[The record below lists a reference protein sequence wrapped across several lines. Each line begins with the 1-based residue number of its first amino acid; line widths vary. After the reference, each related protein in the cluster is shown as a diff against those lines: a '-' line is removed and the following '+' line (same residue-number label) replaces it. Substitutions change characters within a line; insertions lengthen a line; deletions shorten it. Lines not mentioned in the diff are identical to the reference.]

1 MLKRE
6 EPKKP
11 DIRILYEGEV
21 PKKKLKLKK
30 EALFVKILNRL
41 LKLDCLKLLEL
52 SIGFVKGF
60 AVKIEF
66 FEKICFFYKNAILR
80 IFKPFSRKN

>member
-1 MLKRE
+1 MLKRDKPTCRRKPDVIRLGE
-6 EPKKP
+6 SNKELKNSKKKIKKP
-11 DIRILYEGEV
+11 
-21 PKKKLKLKK
+21 KK

-66 FEKICFFYKNAILR
+66 FEKKNN
-80 IFKPFSRKN
+80 KE

>member
-6 EPKKP
+6 EYKQ
-11 DIRILYEGEV
+11 
-21 PKKKLKLKK
+21 PKKKSVKK
-30 EALFVKILNRL
+30 DALFVRVLNRL

-66 FEKICFFYKNAILR
+66 FEKKEKQNGD
-80 IFKPFSRKN
+80 KK

>member
-1 MLKRE
+1 MLKRNKLE
-6 EPKKP
+6 KPKEK
-11 DIRILYEGEV
+11 ILFEGEV
-21 PKKKLKLKK
+21 SKKKTKKPKKN
-30 EALFVKILNRL
+30 ALFMRILNRL

-66 FEKICFFYKNAILR
+66 FEKKN
-80 IFKPFSRKN
+80 KGDKK

>member
-1 MLKRE
+1 MLKRDK
-6 EPKKP
+6 PTCRKKP
-11 DIRILYEGEV
+11 DIIRLGESDKEMKELKN
-21 PKKKLKLKK
+21 PKKKIKKPKK

-66 FEKICFFYKNAILR
+66 FEKKNN
-80 IFKPFSRKN
+80 KEKNV

>member
-6 EPKKP
+6 KSKQPSVEDKP
-11 DIRILYEGEV
+11 TIISAGQLKDL
-21 PKKKLKLKK
+21 KKKSKK
-30 EALFVKILNRL
+30 VKKDALFVRILNRL

-66 FEKICFFYKNAILR
+66 FEKKN
-80 IFKPFSRKN
+80 KGDKK

>member
-1 MLKRE
+1 MNKN
-6 EPKKP
+6 KKT
-11 DIRILYEGEV
+11 
-21 PKKKLKLKK
+21 KKK
-30 EALFVKILNRL
+30 EALFVRILNRL

-66 FEKICFFYKNAILR
+66 FEDKGNNK
-80 IFKPFSRKN
+80 

>member
-6 EPKKP
+6 KPERSKKQ
-11 DIRILYEGEV
+11 V
-21 PKKKLKLKK
+21 FKKKTKK
-30 EALFVKILNRL
+30 VKKDALFVRLLNRL
-41 LKLDCLKLLEL
+41 LKLDALKLLEL

-66 FEKICFFYKNAILR
+66 FPKDKNEK
-80 IFKPFSRKN
+80 

>member
-6 EPKKP
+6 KPKKP
-11 DIRILYEGEV
+11 DIRILYEGQV
-21 PKKKLKLKK
+21 SKKKIKK
-30 EALFVKILNRL
+30 RKKDALFVRILNRL

-66 FEKICFFYKNAILR
+66 FQKDKNDE
-80 IFKPFSRKN
+80 

>member
-1 MLKRE
+1 MLKRDKQLSAEDKPTIITAGE
-6 EPKKP
+6 EGRKESQ
-11 DIRILYEGEV
+11 RL
-21 PKKKLKLKK
+21 KKKSQKPKK
-30 EALFVKILNRL
+30 EALFVRVLNRL

-66 FEKICFFYKNAILR
+66 FEDKTQEKEKIK
-80 IFKPFSRKN
+80 

>member
-1 MLKRE
+1 MLKRNK
-6 EPKKP
+6 PTVSKKP
-11 DIRILYEGEV
+11 DIVRLGESDKEMKSLTKC
-21 PKKKLKLKK
+21 KKTKKIKK
-30 EALFVKILNRL
+30 EVLFIRVLNRL

-66 FEKICFFYKNAILR
+66 HEKKNN
-80 IFKPFSRKN
+80 KEGE

>member
-6 EPKKP
+6 KNIIKEKKP
-11 DIRILYEGEV
+11 K
-21 PKKKLKLKK
+21 PPKK
-30 EALFVKILNRL
+30 EALFVKILNKL

-66 FEKICFFYKNAILR
+66 FEKKN
-80 IFKPFSRKN
+80 KVDKK

>member
-1 MLKRE
+1 MFGKR
-6 EPKKP
+6 KT
-11 DIRILYEGEV
+11 RR
-21 PKKKLKLKK
+21 KKK
-30 EALFVKILNRL
+30 ESLFVRVLNRL

-66 FEKICFFYKNAILR
+66 FEKKEKQNGD
-80 IFKPFSRKN
+80 KK